1 MGGLGT
7 GSSGLKIATFNVNSI
22 RKRLPIVLQWLKRN
36 TPDVFCLQETKVQDC
51 EFPLSDF
58 GGSGYHVTFRG
69 MKSYNGVAVLSRSV
83 PKYVSYGFDDGG
95 EPDEARLIRAMIDG
109 ITIVNTYIPQGASLD
124 SPKYSYKLEWYKR
137 LRVYFSKHLS
147 NKKPVIW
154 CGDMNVAPEPIDV
167 DNAKAKKKHVCFH
180 EDVRREYQETL
191 AWGFTDV
198 FRKLHPDKLQYTF
211 WDYRQPNTLI
221 ENRGWRVD
229 HILATPSLVKKCIK
243 AEVDVKPRNMENP
256 SDHTVMWAEF

>member
-1 MGGLGT
+1 
-7 GSSGLKIATFNVNSI
+7 LKIATFNVNSI

-36 TPDVFCLQETKVQDC
+36 KPDVLCLQETKVQDS

-58 GGSGYHVTFRG
+58 DGSGYHVTFRG
-69 MKSYNGVAVLSRSV
+69 MKSYNGVAVLSRNA
-83 PKYVSYGFDDGG
+83 PKNVAYGFDDGG
-95 EPDEARLIRAMIDG
+95 EPDEARLIRATIDG

-124 SPKYSYKLEWYKR
+124 SPKYPYKLEWYQR
-137 LRVYFSKHLS
+137 LRAYFSKHLS
-147 NKKPVIW
+147 TKKPAIW

-167 DNAKAKKKHVCFH
+167 DNPKAKKKHVCFH
-180 EDVRREYQETL
+180 EDVRREYHETL

-229 HILATPSLVKKCIK
+229 HILVTSPLAKKCVK

-256 SDHTVMWAEF
+256 SDQCREISLDAS